1 MEIRLDLP
9 GKGFYFALEKLSDNK
24 IMLVRVIDYDRDAEI
39 APGKITYIAEDADE
53 EYRMGKQEILDP
65 LFQGFKFIKLYPEGK
80 NDLITRLKNKEITEE
95 ELKII
100 FPQGAEEAI
109 NEIKE
114 AINK

>member
-1 MEIRLDLP
+1 MEIRLDLLN
-9 GKGFYFALEKLSDNK
+9 KGFYFALKKLSDNK
-24 IMLVRVIDYDRDAEI
+24 IMLVRVINYDRDAEI
-39 APGKITYIAEDADE
+39 APGKITYTAEDADE
-53 EYRMGKQEILDP
+53 EYRMGKQEILNP
-65 LFQGFKFIKLYPEGK
+65 ILHGLKFIELYPEGK

-100 FPQGAEEAI
+100 FPQGAEKAI